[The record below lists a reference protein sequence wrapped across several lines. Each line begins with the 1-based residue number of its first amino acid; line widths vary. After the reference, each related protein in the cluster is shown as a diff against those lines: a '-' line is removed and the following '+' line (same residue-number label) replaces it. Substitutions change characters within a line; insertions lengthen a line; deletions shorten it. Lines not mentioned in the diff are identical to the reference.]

1 MKRLTVLLAASLLL
15 VACSKEEAPPEPVR
29 PVLSMQVK
37 SEDQETLGRFAGTI
51 QARYESNLGFRVPGR
66 IARRAVDVGAEVEK
80 GALLA
85 VLDPTDQQN
94 QLRAAQGDLA
104 RVQAQFI
111 NAQANARR
119 QQELFNRGVGA
130 QAQLDVA
137 QTDLKT
143 TQATLDQAKASVN
156 QAKDQLNY
164 AELRTD
170 HAGIVT
176 AWNAEAGQVVSAGQQ
191 VVTLARP
198 DIKEAVIDLPAG
210 LAERLPPDVVFLV
223 AGQLDPSV
231 NTTAIVREIEPQA
244 QSATRTRRARLT
256 LTETPAAFRL
266 GTAISV
272 TLSSAIAPRIELPL
286 TALQEVDGKTR
297 IWLFTPAVTMRSPG
311 LTPPLSKALLA
322 SRLITVTSRGCT
334 VWLWVSSSQMRV
346 LPSTSCKAL
355 TGSWM
360 RGAMA
365 VLKVTLI
372 AVPRRKAGGV
382 SVRVNRARR
391 VRVALWAWGSISRT
405 MAVVLTLGS
414 SWPATTNTT
423 SVGRRSAR
431 PAGRSITASLMSGRA
446 RVTTCWPA
454 LTTWPASA
462 FQAVTI
468 PAWSV
473 RNSA

>member
-1 MKRLTVLLAASLLL
+1 MCPAAS
-15 VACSKEEAPPEPVR
+15 
-29 PVLSMQVK
+29 
-37 SEDQETLGRFAGTI
+37 
-51 QARYESNLGFRVPGR
+51 
-66 IARRAVDVGAEVEK
+66 
-80 GALLA
+80 LA

-143 TQATLDQAKASVN
+143 TQATLDQARASVN

-210 LAERLPPDVVFLV
+210 LAERLPPDGVLLV
-223 AGQLDPSV
+223 AGQLDPSIH
-231 NTTAIVREIEPQA
+231 TTAIVREIEPQA

-256 LTETPAAFRL
+256 LAYTPAAFLL

-272 TLSSAIAPRIELPL
+272 TLSSAIKPRLELPVSV
-286 TALQEVDGKTR
+286 LQEVDGKTR
-297 IWLFTPAVTMRSPG
+297 IWVIDPQAQTVSP
-311 LTPPLSKALLA
+311 
-322 SRLITVTSRGCT
+322 RD
-334 VWLWVSSSQMRV
+334 
-346 LPSTSCKAL
+346 
-355 TGSWM
+355 
-360 RGAMA
+360 
-365 VLKVTLI
+365 VTLI
-372 AVPRRKAGGV
+372 SRNDSTVVLSGGVKAGERVVTAGV
-382 SVRVNRARR
+382 N
-391 VRVALWAWGSISRT
+391 
-405 MAVVLTLGS
+405 
-414 SWPATTNTT
+414 
-423 SVGRRSAR
+423 
-431 PAGRSITASLMSGRA
+431 SLKPGQKVKIDEDSPR
-446 RVTTCWPA
+446 
-454 LTTWPASA
+454 
-462 FQAVTI
+462 
-468 PAWSV
+468 
-473 RNSA
+473 